1 MTPALLCL
9 LIPLAGDCSDYVRD
23 VPAITSIVRNQARY
37 NGRQVS
43 VTGRVSKLDQWTSRG
58 GYVQETFSLCDGGCV
73 RVYMETHSAIHD
85 GQLVTVRGQYY
96 QAYAAGAKTFYN
108 EIEGSEVLLRE

>member
-9 LIPLAGDCSDYVRD
+9 LIPIAGGCSDYVRD
-23 VPAITSIVRNQARY
+23 VPAITSIVQNQARY
-37 NGRQVS
+37 NGRRVS
-43 VTGRVSKLDQWTSRG
+43 VTGRVSKLDRWTSHG
-58 GYVQETFSLCDGGCV
+58 GYAEETFSLCDGSCV
-73 RVYMETHSAIHD
+73 RVYMETHSSIHN

-96 QAYAAGAKTFYN
+96 QAYAAGAKTFHN